1 MPCTDFDRRTKER
14 RSDPRHEAL
23 QAPNS
28 EAADGRARRRARGR
42 ATAVRDPDRR
52 HSQQGN
58 AAFPIR
64 IAQNEGSHPREP
76 GGLRQAPFAG
86 EGTRESGRTA
96 FVADGSERD
105 ERVLL
110 FIGSRTRA
118 GGAPEYPVFA
128 RGGRCQ
134 RAHEDERSAQFLP
147 RAVRLE
153 PTGAATGSSTGG
165 SSSDADDAELEK
177 KAARLMKSM
186 PAEEASAG
194 AASGGAGSATGNPAM
209 KAMLDQLKAINS
221 TLASHG
227 KMMREMGN
235 ASKGGNWS
243 ATITIDDGR
252 TGSKSNESTTPKTDA
267 EVEAESGSAGS
278 AASGPAASGPA
289 ASGPAA
295 SGPAASGPAASG
307 PAASGPAPAANSG
320 ASGPEKTVKPIIEG
334 ESGAAANSGASGASS
349 SGASG
354 AS

>member
-1 MPCTDFDRRTKER
+1 MGRTLMEAVMKALNEGTDAIAKASEKPKAATGVAK
-14 RSDPRHEAL
+14 PI
-23 QAPNS
+23 QPN
-28 EAADGRARRRARGR
+28 A
-42 ATAVRDPDRR
+42 ATA
-52 HSQQGN
+52 GN
-58 AAFPIR
+58 AEENDDDESQTEAKTGASGAAAAASAGSSEDGDEDEDTSA
-64 IAQNEGSHPREP
+64 AQN
-76 GGLRQAPFAG
+76 
-86 EGTRESGRTA
+86 
-96 FVADGSERD
+96 
-105 ERVLL
+105 
-110 FIGSRTRA
+110 
-118 GGAPEYPVFA
+118 
-128 RGGRCQ
+128 
-134 RAHEDERSAQFLP
+134 
-147 RAVRLE
+147 

-186 PAEEASAG
+186 PAEEASTD

-289 ASGPAA
+289 
-295 SGPAASGPAASG
+295 
-307 PAASGPAPAANSG
+307 PAANSG

-334 ESGAAANSGASGASS
+334 ESGAAAKSGASGASSSGASGPSSSGASGAGTSGASESGASGASS

-354 AS
+354 ASGASSSGASGASSSGASG

>member
-1 MPCTDFDRRTKER
+1 MGRTLMEAVMKALNEGTDAIAKASEKPKAATGVAK
-14 RSDPRHEAL
+14 PI
-23 QAPNS
+23 QPN
-28 EAADGRARRRARGR
+28 A
-42 ATAVRDPDRR
+42 ATA
-52 HSQQGN
+52 GN
-58 AAFPIR
+58 AEENDDDESQTGAKTGASGAAAAASGGSSEDGDEDEDTSA
-64 IAQNEGSHPREP
+64 AQN
-76 GGLRQAPFAG
+76 
-86 EGTRESGRTA
+86 
-96 FVADGSERD
+96 
-105 ERVLL
+105 
-110 FIGSRTRA
+110 
-118 GGAPEYPVFA
+118 
-128 RGGRCQ
+128 
-134 RAHEDERSAQFLP
+134 
-147 RAVRLE
+147 

-186 PAEEASAG
+186 PAEEASTD

-235 ASKGGNWS
+235 ASKGSKGGNWS

-289 ASGPAA
+289 ASGP
-295 SGPAASGPAASG
+295 P
-307 PAASGPAPAANSG
+307 PAANSG

-334 ESGAAANSGASGASS
+334 ESGGASKSGASGASS

-354 AS
+354 ASSSGASGASSSGAS

>member
-1 MPCTDFDRRTKER
+1 MGKPK
-14 RSDPRHEAL
+14 
-23 QAPNS
+23 
-28 EAADGRARRRARGR
+28 AATGVAKPIQPKA
-42 ATAVRDPDRR
+42 ATA
-52 HSQQGN
+52 GN
-58 AAFPIR
+58 AEKDDGDESQTEAKAGASDAAAAASAGSSEDGDEDEDTSA
-64 IAQNEGSHPREP
+64 AQN
-76 GGLRQAPFAG
+76 
-86 EGTRESGRTA
+86 
-96 FVADGSERD
+96 
-105 ERVLL
+105 
-110 FIGSRTRA
+110 
-118 GGAPEYPVFA
+118 
-128 RGGRCQ
+128 
-134 RAHEDERSAQFLP
+134 
-147 RAVRLE
+147 

-165 SSSDADDAELEK
+165 SSSDADDVELEK

-295 SGPAASGPAASG
+295 SGPAAS
-307 PAASGPAPAANSG
+307 
-320 ASGPEKTVKPIIEG
+320 
-334 ESGAAANSGASGASS
+334 
-349 SGASG
+349 
-354 AS
+354 